1 MAKEKTTFVCQN
13 CGQTYVKWVG
23 RCSACGEWNTVV
35 EEKLVIS
42 SQGKALS
49 SFEKPIKLIDIE
61 QEFLDRISTG
71 YKTLDMALG
80 GGIVKGQVI
89 LLSGEPGIGKST
101 LLLKIAD
108 FMSKDGIVIYAS
120 GEESS
125 SQISIRA
132 NRMGVSSSNL
142 FILNSTNIEH
152 IISCAKEYSA
162 KALIVDSIQTMYTN
176 TIESSPGSVAQVRE
190 STFKLVDFCKNTGI
204 PCFIVGHI
212 NKEGMIAG
220 PKVLEHMVDSVC
232 QFEGER
238 FHLYRVLMILKN
250 RYGATG
256 EMAVFKM
263 EDQGL
268 TEVLEPSLFF
278 LSERKED
285 AVGSVIFPHTEGTKP
300 ILVEIQALVLKALYT
315 TPQRKTQGFDVNRLA
330 IILGVLEK
338 EARIFTRDS
347 DVYVNV
353 VGGIEIREPACD
365 LAIAI
370 AIASSKKEKPILKDV
385 AIFGEI
391 GLGGEIRAVHHVE
404 PRLKELERFGIKRVI
419 LPKSSIKDINN
430 SNLELLGVSHILEAI
445 ELAI

>member
-1 MAKEKTTFVCQN
+1 MAKDKTLFVCQN
-13 CGQTYVKWVG
+13 CGQTYIKWAG
-23 RCSACGEWNTVV
+23 RCSACGEWNTIV
-35 EEKLVIS
+35 EEKLVVS
-42 SQGKALS
+42 SKDMIS
-49 SFEKPIKLIDIE
+49 SFEKPIKLTEIK
-61 QEFLDRISTG
+61 QESLERISTG

-108 FMSKDGIVIYAS
+108 FMSKEGAVIYAS

-125 SQISIRA
+125 SQISVRA
-132 NRMGVSSSNL
+132 SRMGINSPNL

-152 IISCAKEYSA
+152 IISCVKDYDTR
-162 KALIVDSIQTMYTN
+162 ALIIDSIQTMYTN
-176 TIESSPGSVAQVRE
+176 TIDSSPGSVAQVRE
-190 STFKLVDFCKNTGI
+190 SAFKIIDFCKSIDI

-220 PKVLEHMVDSVC
+220 PKVLEHMVDAVC

-238 FHLYRVLMILKN
+238 FNLYRVLMILKN
-250 RYGATG
+250 RYGASS

-263 EDQGL
+263 EDRGL
-268 TEVLEPSLFF
+268 VEVLEPSLFF

-285 AVGSVIFPHTEGTKP
+285 AIGSVIFPHTEGTKP

-315 TPQRKTQGFDVNRLA
+315 TPQRKTHGFDVNRLS

-365 LAIAI
+365 LAIAL
-370 AIASSKKEKPILKDV
+370 AIASSKKEKPVLKDT
-385 AIFGEI
+385 AIFGEL
-391 GLGGEIRAVHHVE
+391 GLGGEVRSVHHVE
-404 PRLKELERFGIKRVI
+404 ARLKELERFGIKRVI
-419 LPKSSIKDINN
+419 LPKSSIKDVE
-430 SNLELLGVSHILEAI
+430 SNLELIGVSHISEAI
-445 ELAI
+445 EIAI

>member
-1 MAKEKTTFVCQN
+1 MSKGKTTYVCQN

-23 RCSACGEWNTVV
+23 KCSSCGEWNSVV
-35 EEKLVIS
+35 EEKITMSKDVVKSL
-42 SQGKALS
+42 
-49 SFEKPIKLIDIE
+49 EKPIKITDIE
-61 QEFLDRISTG
+61 QENLERISTG
-71 YKTLDMALG
+71 YKTLDTAAG

-89 LLSGEPGIGKST
+89 LISGEPGIGKST

-108 FMSKDGIVIYAS
+108 FMSKDSPVIYAS
-120 GEESS
+120 GEESF

-132 NRMGVSSSNL
+132 KRMGVFSSNL

-152 IISCAKEYSA
+152 IIESAKEYQA
-162 KALIVDSIQTMYTN
+162 KSLIIDSIQTMYTDS
-176 TIESSPGSVAQVRE
+176 IESSPGSVAQVRE
-190 STFKLVDFCKNTGI
+190 STFKLVEFCKSMGI

-220 PKVLEHMVDSVC
+220 PKVLEHIVDTVC

-238 FHLYRVLMILKN
+238 FNLYRVLRILKN

-256 EMAVFKM
+256 EMSVFKM
-263 EDQGL
+263 IDQGL
-268 TEVLEPSLFF
+268 EEVLEPSLFF
-278 LSERKED
+278 LSERKEE
-285 AVGSVIFPHTEGTKP
+285 ACGSVIFPHTEGTKP
-300 ILVEIQALVLKALYT
+300 ILVEIQALVLRALYT

-347 DVYVNV
+347 DVYINV
-353 VGGIEIREPACD
+353 VGGVEVNEYAGD
-365 LAIAI
+365 LALAI
-370 AIASSKKEKPILKDV
+370 SIVSSKKEKPIPKNT

-404 PRLKELERFGIKRVI
+404 ARLKELERFGIKNVI
-419 LPKSSIKDINN
+419 LPKSAAKDIKSTNF
-430 SNLELLGVSHILEAI
+430 ELIPVSHILEAV
-445 ELAI
+445 EWCF

>member
-1 MAKEKTTFVCQN
+1 MAKDKTVFVCQN
-13 CGQTYVKWVG
+13 CGQTYIKWVG
-23 RCSACGEWNTVV
+23 KCSACGEWNTVV
-35 EEKLVIS
+35 EEKLTIS
-42 SQGKALS
+42 SKETIS
-49 SFEKPIKLIDIE
+49 SFEKPIKLTEIK
-61 QEFLDRISTG
+61 QEFLDRMSTG
-71 YKTLDMALG
+71 YKTLDTALG

-101 LLLKIAD
+101 LLLRIAD
-108 FMSKDGIVIYAS
+108 FISKEGAVIYAS

-132 NRMGVSSSNL
+132 SRMGINSSNL

-152 IISCAKEYSA
+152 IISCAKEYDA
-162 KALIVDSIQTMYTN
+162 KALIIDSIQTMYTN
-176 TIESSPGSVAQVRE
+176 AIDSSPGSVAQVRE
-190 STFKLVDFCKNTGI
+190 STFKVVDFCKNTGI

-238 FHLYRVLMILKN
+238 FNLYRVLMILKN

-263 EDQGL
+263 EDAGL
-268 TEVLEPSLFF
+268 MEVLEPSLFF

-285 AVGSVIFPHTEGTKP
+285 AIGSVIFPHTEGTKP

-370 AIASSKKEKPILKDV
+370 AIASSKKEKPLLKDT
-385 AIFGEI
+385 AIFGEL

-404 PRLKELERFGIKRVI
+404 SRLKEIERFGIKRVI
-419 LPKSSIKDINN
+419 LPKSSIKDIDK

-445 ELAI
+445 DIAI

>member
-1 MAKEKTTFVCQN
+1 MAKEKTTYVCQN

-23 RCSACGEWNTVV
+23 RCSACGEWNSVV
-35 EEKLVIS
+35 EEKLTIS
-42 SQGKALS
+42 ENIVK
-49 SFEKPIKLIDIE
+49 SFEKPTKLVDIE
-61 QEFLDRISTG
+61 KEQLFRTSTG

-108 FMSKDGIVIYAS
+108 FMSKEHVVIYAS

-132 NRMGVSSSNL
+132 SRMDINSSNL
-142 FILNSTNIEH
+142 YILNSTNIEH
-152 IISCAKEYSA
+152 IISCAKEYNA
-162 KALIVDSIQTMYTN
+162 KALIIDSIQTMYTN
-176 TIESSPGSVAQVRE
+176 ALESSPGSVAQVRE
-190 STFKLVDFCKNTGI
+190 STFKLVEFCKSSAI

-212 NKEGMIAG
+212 NKEGAIAG
-220 PKVLEHMVDSVC
+220 PKVLEHIVDTVC

-238 FHLYRVLMILKN
+238 FNLYRVLMILKN

-263 EDQGL
+263 EDRGL

-278 LSERKED
+278 LSERKEN
-285 AVGSVIFPHTEGTKP
+285 AIGSVIFPHTEGTKP

-353 VGGIEIREPACD
+353 VSGIEIQEPACD

-370 AIASSKKEKPILKDV
+370 AIASSKKEKPISKDT
-385 AIFGEI
+385 AIFGEL

-404 PRLKELERFGIKRVI
+404 ARLKELERFGIKKVI
-419 LPKSSIKDINN
+419 LPKSSIKDLPKTD
-430 SNLELLGVSHILEAI
+430 LELFGVSHIMEAI
-445 ELAI
+445 DIAI